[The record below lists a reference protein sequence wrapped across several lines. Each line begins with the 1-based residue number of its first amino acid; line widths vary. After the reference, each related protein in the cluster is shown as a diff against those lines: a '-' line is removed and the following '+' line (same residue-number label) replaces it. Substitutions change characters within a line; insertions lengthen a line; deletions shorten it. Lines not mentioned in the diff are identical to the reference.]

1 MIYVLLV
8 TMLGFAEDG
17 KLRMSHQ
24 AAQFP
29 SLAACQAVAE
39 EVVATSRKQIPA
51 VKVLAGCVPME
62 RPVRS

>member
-1 MIYVLLV
+1 VIYVLLV
-8 TMLGFAEDG
+8 TMLGFADDG

-29 SLAACQAVAE
+29 SLAACQAVAD
-39 EVVATSRKQIPA
+39 EVISTTRKQLPA
-51 VKVLAGCVPME
+51 VRVIAGCLPME